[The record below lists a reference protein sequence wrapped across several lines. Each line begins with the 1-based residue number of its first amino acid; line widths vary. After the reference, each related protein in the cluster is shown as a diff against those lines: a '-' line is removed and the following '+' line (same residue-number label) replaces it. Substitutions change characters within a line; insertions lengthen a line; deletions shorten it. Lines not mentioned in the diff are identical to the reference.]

1 MSWAEAR
8 RLSRVAFREIAL
20 QATYAFRQG
29 NPVPPGAGREIV
41 GKAARRVGQS
51 KALVGGLLA
60 VLILGTSALL
70 FSSTRGVE
78 LIVPFSMQVGLYQAG
93 VLTGLL
99 GLEASLLWWTGL
111 QALPTYLGSPALAVL
126 ASLPIDR
133 ATFRRTAMLLYLRLF
148 DVPAVV
154 VLVATPLFVGLALG
168 PVAGILTILPAV
180 SAVAFA
186 LALGL
191 LTGRFFVRRVQGAR
205 GGGGGTVVRWAYL
218 LLWILPAFGLVLF
231 VTASPP
237 FFRAIA
243 TLANPSPPLGAVV
256 LAAVY
261 PFALALGPAYA
272 SGGLFA
278 PPSPVPA
285 GLGAIA
291 VAGAAFYGALTV
303 GAALWLYVALADAGS
318 VPPAPAHDGRTSAAA
333 LRPQAPPW
341 AVLTKDLRLASRTPG
356 YAFLIL
362 LPLLD
367 AVALG
372 LVTYAGAASP
382 STARG
387 IAFSAVTVAALLA
400 TFFGPAF
407 FALEV
412 VAQSY
417 GRTLPLAPR
426 ALALGKVALI
436 GAVFIAS
443 GGIVLAITAVRIAE
457 PALFAAF
464 VAAELPAV
472 LAAGLVEIAV
482 LFRWARRRG
491 LAVTGLYAGTWNV
504 LLVSLPGVAVAGAP
518 LVGFVEG
525 GLGAMA
531 LVAVAEL
538 AVAAGVALR
547 RGAS

>member
-1 MSWAEAR
+1 MGWREAD
-8 RLSRVAFREIAL
+8 RLANIAFREVAL

-29 NPVPPGAGREIV
+29 NPVPPGAGTQMV
-41 GKAARRVGQS
+41 GRAVRRVGQS
-51 KALVGGLLA
+51 KALVAALLGF
-60 VLILGTSALL
+60 LILGSAALL
-70 FSSTRGVE
+70 FSSAHGVE

-99 GLEASLLWWTGL
+99 GLEVALLWWTGL

-126 ASLPIDR
+126 ATLPVDR
-133 ATFRRTAMLLYLRLF
+133 PTLRRAAVLLYLRLF
-148 DVPAVV
+148 DLPALVV
-154 VLVATPLFVGLALG
+154 VVATPLFVGVALG
-168 PVAGILTILPAV
+168 PLAGVAAIVPAV

-186 LALGL
+186 LALSL

-205 GGGGGTVVRWAYL
+205 GGGGAAVVRWAYL
-218 LLWILPAFGLVLF
+218 LLWLLPAFGLLIF

-237 FFRAIA
+237 FFRTIA
-243 TLANPSPPLGAVV
+243 GLANPAPPLATVA

-261 PFALALGPAYA
+261 PFALALWPAYA
-272 SGGLFA
+272 SGGLAA
-278 PPSPVPA
+278 PPVPVPH
-285 GLGAIA
+285 GLAWIA
-291 VAGAAFYGALTV
+291 VASGTGYAALTACAV
-303 GAALWLYVALADAGS
+303 VWLYTALVDAS
-318 VPPAPAHDGRTSAAA
+318 IVPPAPLRAASASTFV
-333 LRPQAPPW
+333 LRPQAPMW

-372 LVTYAGAASP
+372 LVTYAGSASA
-382 STARG
+382 SAARG
-387 IAFSAVTVAALLA
+387 IALGAVTVAALLA

-412 VAQSY
+412 IAQSY

-426 ALALGKVALI
+426 SMAAGKVALI
-436 GAVFIAS
+436 GAVFAAS
-443 GGIVLAITAVRIAE
+443 GGIVLAITSARVHA

-464 VAAELPAV
+464 VGAELPAV
-472 LAAGLVEIAV
+472 LAAGFVELAV

-491 LAVTGLYAGTWNV
+491 MPVTNLYSGTWNV
-504 LLVSLPGVAVAGAP
+504 LLVSLPGVAIAGLP
-518 LVGFVEG
+518 LATFVYA
-525 GLGAMA
+525 GLVPMA
-531 LVAVAEL
+531 LVALAEL

-547 RGAS
+547 RGAR